1 MDQIKTN
8 NSMSARKDF
17 PLQSAITHRS
27 SDLENRDELNL
38 IYEVRSIERKFRNEV
53 FNFFVDY
60 FCLKEKVQLKQFFE
74 DLERHILV
82 KTLAKFNGNQKN
94 TAKFLGLK
102 YTTLHEK
109 VKKYHIQFRRQPIEE
124 LL

>member
-1 MDQIKTN
+1 
-8 NSMSARKDF
+8 MSARKDF